1 MIENVM
7 QNARLGGR
15 FFCVLLY
22 CFSTTAMA
30 LFHLILQATHSFHCH
45 PRPGARKR
53 SQKIRALFPALEKCS
68 YPVYVALFSQKPLE
82 DRCDLRTRCAALW
95 LEGIG
100 GHAGDIALPSRTSS
114 EQRLVLL
121 PASVTQRE
129 SAAKWQPL
137 ELASLPPAVE
147 GCLR

>member
-1 MIENVM
+1 M
-7 QNARLGGR
+7 
-15 FFCVLLY
+15 
-22 CFSTTAMA
+22 FSSIAFPQRQWRYSICPYKQHTLFTA
-30 LFHLILQATHSFHCH
+30 I
-45 PRPGARKR
+45 PRKR

-82 DRCDLRTRCAALW
+82 DRCDLRTRCAALR

-100 GHAGDIALPSRTSS
+100 GHAGDVAFPSRTSS

-137 ELASLPPAVE
+137 ELASPPPAVE
-147 GCLR
+147 GYLR

>member
-1 MIENVM
+1 M

-15 FFCVLLY
+15 FFVCSPLL
-22 CFSTTAMA
+22 
-30 LFHLILQATHSFHCH
+30 LFHNDNGVIPFVPISNTLFSLPSLASAH
-45 PRPGARKR
+45 K
-53 SQKIRALFPALEKCS
+53 KIRALFHACSCAKKCS
-68 YPVYVALFSQKPLE
+68 YPVYVALFSQITLE
-82 DRCDLRTRCAALW
+82 DRCYLGARCAALW

-100 GHAGDIALPSRTSS
+100 GHAGDIAFPSRTSS

-147 GCLR
+147 GYLR

>member
-1 MIENVM
+1 M

-15 FFCVLLY
+15 FFVCSPLL
-22 CFSTTAMA
+22 
-30 LFHLILQATHSFHCH
+30 LFHNDNGVIPFDPTSNTLFSLPSLASAH
-45 PRPGARKR
+45 K
-53 SQKIRALFPALEKCS
+53 KIRALFHACS
-68 YPVYVALFSQKPLE
+68 CAKKVLLSSLCRLIQPKPLE
-82 DRCDLRTRCAALW
+82 DRRDLRTRCAALW

-100 GHAGDIALPSRTSS
+100 GHAGDIAFPSRTSS

>member
-1 MIENVM
+1 M
-7 QNARLGGR
+7 
-15 FFCVLLY
+15 
-22 CFSTTAMA
+22 FSSIAFPQRQWRYSICPYKQHTLFTA
-30 LFHLILQATHSFHCH
+30 I
-45 PRPGARKR
+45 PRKR
-53 SQKIRALFPALEKCS
+53 SQKNKSTFPRVFLREKKCS
-68 YPVYVALFSQKPLE
+68 YPVYVALFSQKPLQN
-82 DRCDLRTRCAALW
+82 RSDLRTRCAALW

-100 GHAGDIALPSRTSS
+100 GHAGDIAFPSRTSS

-147 GCLR
+147 GYLR

>member
-15 FFCVLLY
+15 FFVCSPLL
-22 CFSTTAMA
+22 
-30 LFHLILQATHSFHCH
+30 LFHNDNGVIPFVPISNTLFSLPSLAS
-45 PRPGARKR
+45 ARK
-53 SQKIRALFPALEKCS
+53 KIRALFPVPEKCS
-68 YPVYVALFSQKPLE
+68 YPVYVALFSQIALE
-82 DRCDLRTRCAALW
+82 DGCYLGARCAALW

-100 GHAGDIALPSRTSS
+100 SHADDIAFPSRTSS

-147 GCLR
+147 GYLR